1 MKAKGAAHDPTLV
14 IMELATKGRKGS
26 FPPGAAF
33 WAPHMPVGVQRDLKQ
48 PLLDI
53 QSAEDDAAYRGAFD
67 TTLEVMRKLN
77 DQGTLIVPGTDLG
90 GSFWL
95 HRELELYTKV
105 GMSNAQVLRRATW
118 DMARYLKR
126 GDRFGAV
133 RPGLVADFLLLPGDP
148 VADIKAI
155 KRIAMV
161 VKDGTVY
168 FPEQAYGMMGIKP
181 FAPAPAVSGAGFRP

>member
-1 MKAKGAAHDPTLV
+1 
-14 IMELATKGRKGS
+14 
-26 FPPGAAF
+26 
-33 WAPHMPVGVQRDLKQ
+33 
-48 PLLDI
+48 
-53 QSAEDDAAYRGAFD
+53 
-67 TTLEVMRKLN
+67 
-77 DQGTLIVPGTDLG
+77 
-90 GSFWL
+90 
-95 HRELELYTKV
+95 
-105 GMSNAQVLRRATW
+105 
-118 DMARYLKR
+118 MARYLKR